1 MNNSRRRFRP
11 RQKSNFRR
19 RSNGVVHSNGHF
31 QSNSGNNSFSRNG
44 SMTNPFNIEKAIQ
57 KYKQLAKDALS
68 SGDPILSENYLQHAD
83 HFMRIIEDK
92 IDVINNLIDAG
103 FPRIEVSSFVSP
115 KAIPQLAD
123 AATILENVKRNH
135 ETTLAALV
143 PNARGAL
150 RAVDAKLDEIVVFL
164 SASESHN
171 KKNVN
176 RSVKDSL
183 LGFKEI
189 ADIAGKNNIPIQG
202 DIATAFGCPFEGN
215 VSAKRLAEISKEY
228 KMMGFKGVTLGDTT
242 GMATPTVVTEAV
254 NAIRDMV
261 PDFDITLHFHNTRGI
276 GLANVMTGLNLGI
289 TDYES
294 CFGGMGGC
302 PFAPNATGN
311 ICSEDLIYLLHE
323 MGIETGINL
332 DQLINVAKKVE
343 NLVGHRLPGQV
354 MRAGPRLLK
363 YSMEDVP
370 TAIGA

>member
-1 MNNSRRRFRP
+1 MDIKEVKITEVGP
-11 RQKSNFRR
+11 RD
-19 RSNGVVHSNGHF
+19 GF
-31 QSNSGNNSFSRNG
+31 QS
-44 SMTNPFNIEKAIQ
+44 EKT
-57 KYKQLAKDALS
+57 
-68 SGDPILSENYLQHAD
+68 ILKT
-83 HFMRIIEDK
+83 EDK
-92 IDVINNLIDAG
+92 IDIINNLIEAG

-123 AATILENVKRNH
+123 AEIILNKVNRSST
-135 ETTLAALV
+135 TTLAALV

-150 RAVDAKLDEIVVFL
+150 RAVEAKLDEIVVFL

-176 RSVKDSL
+176 RSVKESL

-189 ADIAGKNNIPIQG
+189 TDIAGKNNIPIQG

-215 VSAKRLAEISKEY
+215 ISPKKLADISKEY
-228 KMMGFKGVTLGDTT
+228 KQMGFKGVTLGDTT
-242 GMATPTVVTEAV
+242 GMATPPVVIDAI
-254 NAIRDMV
+254 NAIRNNV
-261 PDFDITLHFHNTRGI
+261 PDFNITLHFHNTRGV
-276 GLANVMTGLNLGI
+276 GLANVMSGLNLGI

-323 MGIETGINL
+323 MGIKTGIDL
-332 DQLINVAKKVE
+332 DKIISIAKKVE
-343 NLVGHRLPGQV
+343 NLVGHKLPGQV
-354 MRAGPRLLK
+354 MRAGHRLFS
-363 YSMEDVP
+363 YSMDEVP

>member
-1 MNNSRRRFRP
+1 MNIKKVKVTEVGP
-11 RQKSNFRR
+11 RD
-19 RSNGVVHSNGHF
+19 GF
-31 QSNSGNNSFSRNG
+31 QSEK
-44 SMTNPFNIEKAIQ
+44 NILKT
-57 KYKQLAKDALS
+57 
-68 SGDPILSENYLQHAD
+68 
-83 HFMRIIEDK
+83 EDK
-92 IDVINNLIDAG
+92 IDVINTLIDAG

-135 ETTLAALV
+135 KTTLAALV

-176 RSVKDSL
+176 RSVKASL
-183 LGFKEI
+183 HGFKEI

-228 KMMGFKGVTLGDTT
+228 KKMGFKGVTLGDTT
-242 GMATPTVVTEAV
+242 GMATPIVVTEAV

-323 MGIETGINL
+323 MGIDTGINL
-332 DQLINVAKKVE
+332 DQLISVAKRVE
-343 NLVGHRLPGQV
+343 TLVGHRLPGQV

>member
-1 MNNSRRRFRP
+1 MNIRKVKVTEVGP
-11 RQKSNFRR
+11 RD
-19 RSNGVVHSNGHF
+19 GF
-31 QSNSGNNSFSRNG
+31 QS
-44 SMTNPFNIEKAIQ
+44 EKT
-57 KYKQLAKDALS
+57 
-68 SGDPILSENYLQHAD
+68 ILNT
-83 HFMRIIEDK
+83 EDK
-92 IDVINNLIDAG
+92 IDIINNLIDAG
-103 FPRIEVSSFVSP
+103 FSRIEVSSFVSP

-123 AATILENVKRNH
+123 AATILEKVKRNH

-143 PNARGAL
+143 PNAKGAL

-183 LGFKEI
+183 LGFREI

-276 GLANVMTGLNLGI
+276 GLANVMIGLNLGI

-332 DQLINVAKKVE
+332 DQLINIAKKVE

-363 YSMEDVP
+363 YSMQDVP

>member
-1 MNNSRRRFRP
+1 MNIKKVKVTEVGP
-11 RQKSNFRR
+11 RD
-19 RSNGVVHSNGHF
+19 GF
-31 QSNSGNNSFSRNG
+31 QSEK
-44 SMTNPFNIEKAIQ
+44 NILKT
-57 KYKQLAKDALS
+57 
-68 SGDPILSENYLQHAD
+68 
-83 HFMRIIEDK
+83 EDK
-92 IDVINNLIDAG
+92 IDVINTLIDAG

-135 ETTLAALV
+135 KTTLAALV

-176 RSVKDSL
+176 RSVKASL
-183 LGFKEI
+183 HGFKEI

-202 DIATAFGCPFEGN
+202 DIATAFGCPFEGD

-228 KMMGFKGVTLGDTT
+228 KKMGFKGVTLGDTT
-242 GMATPTVVTEAV
+242 GMATPIVVTEAV

-323 MGIETGINL
+323 MGIDTGINL
-332 DQLINVAKKVE
+332 DQLISVAKRVE
-343 NLVGHRLPGQV
+343 TLVGHRLPGQV

>member
-1 MNNSRRRFRP
+1 MNIKKVKVTEVGP
-11 RQKSNFRR
+11 RD
-19 RSNGVVHSNGHF
+19 GF
-31 QSNSGNNSFSRNG
+31 QS
-44 SMTNPFNIEKAIQ
+44 EKT
-57 KYKQLAKDALS
+57 
-68 SGDPILSENYLQHAD
+68 ILNT
-83 HFMRIIEDK
+83 EDK

-143 PNARGAL
+143 PNAKGAL

-254 NAIRDMV
+254 NEIRDMV
-261 PDFDITLHFHNTRGI
+261 NDFDITLHFHNTRGI
-276 GLANVMTGLNLGI
+276 GLANVMIGLNLGI

-332 DQLINVAKKVE
+332 DQLINIAKKVE

-363 YSMEDVP
+363 YSMQDVP